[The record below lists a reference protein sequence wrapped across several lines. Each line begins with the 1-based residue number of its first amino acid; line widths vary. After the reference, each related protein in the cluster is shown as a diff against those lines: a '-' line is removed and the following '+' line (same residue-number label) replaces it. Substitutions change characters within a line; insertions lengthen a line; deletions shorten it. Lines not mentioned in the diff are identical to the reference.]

1 MEGMSM
7 KKEHLVQGLIVG
19 GLLVVYEWAARV
31 GWLDLFTFIP
41 FTEMVKAMVESVL
54 DPKFLQ
60 EHILPTFLEIVISFV
75 GAAIL
80 GIGIGVLLWRSDFLH
95 YAFQPYL
102 LLFYAIPFFS
112 IYPIFISLFGTGPL
126 PVILVGTLF
135 SAPAVITNTAI
146 GFRETRPVF
155 IKYGRSLNLS
165 FWEMLRYIYF
175 PSAWPYIFSG
185 LKLATA
191 YSIIG
196 VIATEFILSARGIGY
211 SISYAYNNFDLYN
224 MYGYI
229 LLVIVISLV
238 SNLTLGAIE
247 KRLFRRNA

>member
-1 MEGMSM
+1 MSM
-7 KKEHLVQGLIVG
+7 KKEQLVQVLIVG
-19 GLLVVYEWAARV
+19 GLLVVYEWAARA
-31 GWLDLFTFIP
+31 GWLDPFTFIP
-41 FTEMVKAMVESVL
+41 FTDMVKAMIEGLGNPEFFWGHVW
-54 DPKFLQ
+54 
-60 EHILPTFLEIVISFV
+60 PTFMEIVISFV

-80 GIGIGVLLWRSDFLH
+80 GISIGVLLWRSDFLH

-102 LLFYAIPFFS
+102 LLFYAVPFFS

-126 PVILVGTLF
+126 PVIMVGTLF

-224 MYGYI
+224 MYGGI
-229 LLVIVISLV
+229 LLVILISLV
-238 SNLTLGAIE
+238 SNVTLGIIE
-247 KRLFRRNA
+247 NRLFRRHS